1 MHVPHARRRRNRF
14 TTGREGRRL
23 ATAGTDQAE
32 QFYRAVLPEQFYPS
46 SFTRAVLPEQ
56 FYPSSFTQRRDSASF
71 QRIQLGLKAR
81 RGIQDAVDES
91 GAIIQQDADEGTPD
105 LG

>member
-1 MHVPHARRRRNRF
+1 MRPP
-14 TTGREGRRL
+14 GRIRL
-23 ATAGTDQAE
+23 
-32 QFYRAVLPEQFYPS
+32 S
-46 SFTRAVLPEQ
+46 SFTEQ

>member
-1 MHVPHARRRRNRF
+1 MTNPKN
-14 TTGREGRRL
+14 
-23 ATAGTDQAE
+23 AE
-32 QFYRAVLPEQFYPS
+32 QLQTQAVLNQIIDLNQQAGPAYSMF
-46 SFTRAVLPEQ
+46 
-56 FYPSSFTQRRDSASF
+56 QRRDSASF

-81 RGIQDAVDES
+81 RGIGDAVDES

>member
-1 MHVPHARRRRNRF
+1 M
-14 TTGREGRRL
+14 TGSFWL
-23 ATAGTDQAE
+23 AYS
-32 QFYRAVLPEQFYPS
+32 QFM
-46 SFTRAVLPEQ
+46 
-56 FYPSSFTQRRDSASF
+56 RRDSASF

-81 RGIQDAVDES
+81 KGIQEAVDES